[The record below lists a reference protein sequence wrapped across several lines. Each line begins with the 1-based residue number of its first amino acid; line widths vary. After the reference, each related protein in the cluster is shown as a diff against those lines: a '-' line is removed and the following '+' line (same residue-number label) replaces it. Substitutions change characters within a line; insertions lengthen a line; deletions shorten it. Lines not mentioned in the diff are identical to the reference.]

1 MLTKAICIHC
11 RKMEKIKINK
21 RDRRDNVNILDTIEL
36 YIYKWFKW

>member
-1 MLTKAICIHC
+1 
-11 RKMEKIKINK
+11 MEKIKINK